1 MSFNKASCIP
11 FEEKVKAVEKY
22 LRTEQPLRKIANA
35 LGVSHPTLWFWVKQY
50 KKGGKDNLRKRNLF
64 KKKLSKEVEKKVML
78 LKEHDPSLSI
88 RKAKRLMNN
97 DGIQISNKGI
107 WGIWKRYGFVGRG
120 KQLSHHPPGLFIHST
135 PELDCAIEMAKEF
148 VAKEDYRGAVKI
160 LNNLPCLPECQLLLR
175 IPKKFLSLR
184 RKLEYLYLEYEQITP
199 QQFSRKARMIG
210 KSLEKK
216 GYIYSSI
223 IADFF
228 ELDALGWLERSEQK
242 IEVFDRLERKMQG
255 IKDSALWFFFYF
267 EQISNYAHLLRVNE
281 LLKVTQKCRRFIY
294 HLPYSPYWE
303 YFGSILTYV
312 GKYKAAC
319 SFYKRAF
326 EQEKNKVIVER
337 LILKLAISG
346 YGMAGE
352 YPECKKMLSKAK
364 ATKNRVHL
372 AAINSLANA
381 HLSFGQGNLTE
392 ASKFFLE
399 PLGTVSRAKPLN
411 NIYAASIGLASVA
424 MALNNK
430 AEAKIYLKKYLPL
443 MKKYKHV
450 REQLTLGCLLG
461 SVEYISDERL
471 QIQPLCLLNLLLQVN
486 RTMRIGDY
494 RKAFRFAQRKGLLG
508 LFHRWIIF
516 FPEPILRLLEKGKKT
531 GLPRAIL
538 NFPVFNQ
545 KIPVYHIKLL
555 GKLVVTKNQEY
566 LKARLSPKEKTFLIH
581 LALRAGAPRKFI
593 LLKNLY
599 ENFWSHSR
607 NPSSLLLH
615 LLVRLKKKLRLSGY
629 LLYIS
634 SKAGEP
640 RLINRGVYFTSN
652 FGEFETLF
660 VQAKALERAEEWG
673 FAKKEYLRAFA
684 LFRGEPFRKM
694 YDPWSEHMRRV
705 ILNKLEN
712 TTLEF
717 AKKCLAHRKERDAK
731 KVLEK
736 ILKIIPQSEEIR
748 KMVGEYE
755 SDGVSEK
762 R

>member
-281 LLKVTQKCRRFIY
+281 LLKVTQKCRRLIY

-381 HLSFGQGNLTE
+381 HLSFGQGNLSE

-399 PLGTVSRAKPLN
+399 PLETVSRVKPLN

-430 AEAKIYLKKYLPL
+430 VEAKIYLKKYLPL

-450 REQLTLGCLLG
+450 REELTLGCLLG

-471 QIQPLCLLNLLLQVN
+471 QIQPLCLLNLLLQAK

-516 FPEPILRLLEKGKKT
+516 FPEPILRLFEKGKKT

-538 NFPVFNQ
+538 NFPIFNQ
-545 KIPVYHIKLL
+545 KKAVYLIRLL
-555 GKLVVTKNQEY
+555 GNIIVYKNQQY
-566 LKARLSPKEKTFLIH
+566 VKAKLMPKEKALLIH
-581 LALRAGAPRKFI
+581 VALKVGEPDKIIF
-593 LLKNLY
+593 LKDLFV
-599 ENFWSHSR
+599 NFWPKSA
-607 NPSSLLLH
+607 NPSNLLSH
-615 LLVRLKKKLRLSGY
+615 LLIRLKKKLRLPGH
-629 LLYIS
+629 LLMIS
-634 SKAGEP
+634 SKFGES
-640 RLINRGVYFTSN
+640 RLVNRGVYLTTDYNDFKVALTH
-652 FGEFETLF
+652 
-660 VQAKALERAEEWG
+660 AKALERADEWL
-673 FAKKEYLRAFA
+673 FARREYMQAFK
-684 LFRGEPFRKM
+684 LFRGEPFKKM

-705 ILNKLEN
+705 ILNELEN

-717 AKKCLAHRKERDAK
+717 AKRCLEHKNKTDAK

-736 ILKIIPQSEEIR
+736 VLKIIPHSEESQR
-748 KMVGEYE
+748 LLETL
-755 SDGVSEK
+755 
-762 R
+762 